1 MTDQATWL
9 LIGLGA
15 ALPFV
20 LWFWRRFDVRELSVT
35 YDSAG
40 PEEPC
45 WTEEVRGADGLNYG
59 RYGCFHENLH
69 EMEKRARLGEFN
81 TPV

>member
-1 MTDQATWL
+1 MTDQAIWL
-9 LIGLGA
+9 LIGAGLGLTFA
-15 ALPFV
+15 IRV
-20 LWFWRRFDVRELSVT
+20 WRRFDVRELSVT

-45 WTEEVRGADGLNYG
+45 WTEEVRGPGGLSYG
-59 RYGCFHENLH
+59 RYGCFHEQLH